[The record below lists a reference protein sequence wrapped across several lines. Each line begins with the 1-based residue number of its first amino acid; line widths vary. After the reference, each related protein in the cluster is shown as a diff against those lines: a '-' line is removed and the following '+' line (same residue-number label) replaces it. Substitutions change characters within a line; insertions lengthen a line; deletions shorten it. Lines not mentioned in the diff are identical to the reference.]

1 MPRTIAAELVTALQ
15 SSARRPYVALEM
27 ELDSAPVRIWAGHG
41 DRTIEGEVY
50 LGVAHLL
57 SVGGIEE
64 NNDLASTSLSV
75 TLQCTQALIAL
86 ALGEDW
92 QNRPCKVMLGELSV
106 ASVLTYFE
114 GFVDALPWTDDP
126 IGERKMSAVFEH
138 NLAELD
144 DAPNFKYTQ
153 AVMKSRHPTDT
164 FFDYVNDIIDKEI
177 PWGRKTTNNNS
188 VQSSTPETNVRTSPN
203 R

>member
-15 SSARRPYVALEM
+15 GPSRRPYVALEM
-27 ELDSAPVRIWAGHG
+27 DLDSAPVRIWAGHG
-41 DRTIEGEVY
+41 NRTIEGETY

-64 NNDLASTSLSV
+64 NNDLASTSLSA

-92 QNRPCKVMLGELSV
+92 QNRPCKVMLGDLSV

-126 IGERKMSAVFEH
+126 TGERRIDAVFEH

-153 AVMKSRHPTDT
+153 AVMKARHPTDT
-164 FFDYVNDIIDKEI
+164 FLDYVNDIIDKEI
-177 PWGRKTTNNNS
+177 PWGRKSADVGSVQTATPTTN
-188 VQSSTPETNVRTSPN
+188 VPRT
-203 R
+203 